1 MRRCGACGKEFET
14 GKLLAEHLKVCEIA
28 ADMVS
33 VVDITIPVKERFN
46 SLEAKEGEQ
55 KS

>member
-1 MRRCGACGKEFET
+1 MRRCGACGKKFET

-28 ADMVS
+28 ADMVA
-33 VVDITIPVKERFN
+33 VVNITIPVKERFN
-46 SLEAKEGEQ
+46 PIEAKKKEQ